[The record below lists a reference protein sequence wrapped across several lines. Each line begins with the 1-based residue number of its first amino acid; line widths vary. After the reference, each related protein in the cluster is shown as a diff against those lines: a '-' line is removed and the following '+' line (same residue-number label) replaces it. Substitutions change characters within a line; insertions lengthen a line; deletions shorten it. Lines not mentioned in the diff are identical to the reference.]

1 MKFEKTKKK
10 EYVEL
15 GYKKEDEIATREL
28 EMHFI
33 ELPKFIKKNPGVEG
47 KLEQWLWLIVGKE
60 EKIKMAEEKNEKVKR
75 ARTLLD
81 QISSDPKVQQ
91 EFEDKLL
98 AQYRYNSAMEGN
110 REYGEKCKR
119 NRNCKKNV
127 KRRNKY
133 RGCNR
138 EYEKMEMAKE
148 MLKEGISIED
158 VIRISSINRE
168 ELEEKIDN
176 IEELIEEGNK
186 KREEKEKII
195 LAKKLL
201 EKNMSIEEISE
212 ILKIDKQ
219 KIKDLKQKN

>member
-1 MKFEKTKKK
+1 MLK
-10 EYVEL
+10 EGISIEDVIRISSINREEL
-15 GYKKEDEIATREL
+15 
-28 EMHFI
+28 
-33 ELPKFIKKNPGVEG
+33 
-47 KLEQWLWLIVGKE
+47 E
-60 EKIKMAEEKNEKVKR
+60 EKIDNFKELIEEGKKRNEEKEN
-75 ARTLLD
+75 
-81 QISSDPKVQQ
+81 
-91 EFEDKLL
+91 KLL
-98 AQYRYNSAMEGN
+98 AQHRYYSAMEG
-110 REYGEKCKR
+110 
-119 NRNCKKNV
+119 
-127 KRRNKY
+127 
-133 RGCNR
+133 NR